1 MDEPTD
7 RTRRQTVRLLM
18 DRYEGPLLQYAMRF
32 VGTIDAARDVVQD
45 TFLRLW
51 RQPPESVDDH
61 SAQWLFTVCRNR
73 AIDIARKERRM
84 KPFDNEF
91 AESRPD
97 SGPTPAD
104 AAATDEAIS
113 HASSA
118 VCQLPEN
125 QQEVIRLKFQ
135 NGFSYKEIAGIT
147 GLSVTNVGYL
157 IHTGV
162 KTVRSEFQA
171 LGLLEA

>member
-7 RTRRQTVRLLM
+7 RTDRQHIRLLM
-18 DRYEGPLLQYAMRF
+18 DRYEGPLLQYAVRF
-32 VGTIDAARDVVQD
+32 TGTLDAARDVVQD

-51 RQPPESVDDH
+51 QRPPDSDDH

-97 SGPTPAD
+97 TDLSPAD
-104 AAATDEAIS
+104 AAARGEAIS

-118 VCQLPEN
+118 VAELPAN

-162 KTVRSEFQA
+162 KTLRSEFQA

>member
-7 RTRRQTVRLLM
+7 RTQRQHVRDLM
-18 DRYEGPLLQYAMRF
+18 DRYEGPLLQYAVRF
-32 VGTIDAARDVVQD
+32 VGTLDAARDVVQD

-51 RQPPESVDDH
+51 QRPGGADDH
-61 SAQWLFTVCRNR
+61 AAQWLFTVCRNR

-97 SGPTPAD
+97 SDPTPAD

-113 HASSA
+113 HATSA
-118 VCQLPEN
+118 VAELPAN

-162 KTVRSEFQA
+162 KTLRSEFQA